1 MERFEDSPDLFG
13 CGCGSSTNGEEV
25 CDWCGKVWN
34 KGLDGDELDEYDEYE
49 GVSIRY
55 TNFGGKN
62 ICECCFGEIENAIWA
77 RRKDVAIWL
86 KRRAM
91 LAMEENQRLLRS
103 MQ

>member
-25 CDWCGKVWN
+25 CEWCGKVWN
-34 KGLDGDELDEYDEYE
+34 KGLNGDEPDE

-55 TNFGGKN
+55 TTFGGKN
-62 ICECCFGEIENAIWA
+62 ICECCFGKIESAIWA
-77 RRKDVAIWL
+77 RRLDVAIWL
-86 KRRAM
+86 KRRTM
-91 LAMEENQRLLRS
+91 LEIEESKKLLMS